1 MPQNNAFG
9 TAISLAGSGKRYP
22 VMKLAKDNPELAAI
36 ISKLVSPEITPTYGN
51 DGNRKPDVPN
61 QAEFLGQSQRIG
73 GNIADAKTV
82 MQLLPDM
89 ELSAQILI
97 SSVLSPKD
105 MTTTEL
111 TYVPPEDLL
120 DPELAASLVSRLRT
134 YFEQDYKIKPLLPK
148 ILRDMLFETGSYAV
162 AVIPENSLDEMINT
176 DSRLT
181 MESLKD
187 YFDEQGSVR
196 PIGLLGPAIQE
207 KAERKRPGIS
217 MESIQN
223 YKFDAGV
230 STEVTFKGSAISTE
244 GFDDTY
250 LTVIDNPAVLKV
262 PALNQRIREARVMNA
277 LGVQAMESVN
287 SARLND
293 RQVSG
298 LVYKTREYG
307 YRPVASMKTQE
318 QLKRR
323 TVGNPLINHFPSEAV
338 ITCHVPGSPEVH
350 IGYYVMIDAD
360 GYAVTAAGN
369 RDEYQQM
376 SQRLSGAGGGGFA
389 SSMLAKVQNGMDGFT
404 LPGQNP
410 IDQSKRMFANMVEAD
425 LLGRLRNGVYGNGV
439 ALASNSELYTI
450 MLARSLAKQ
459 HTQMLFIPVEL
470 MTYFAFRYD
479 ENGIGQSLLDG
490 MKILNSLRA
499 MLMFADVM
507 AAVRNSIGR
516 TEVKFKLDE
525 SDPDPRKA
533 MEIMKHEIINSR
545 KQAFPLGANSP
556 TDLVDYLA
564 KAGYEF
570 TYEGHPGLPDIN
582 VDFSEKNTNYTK
594 PDQDLAE
601 YLRKAAIMSVGLT
614 PENVDA
620 GFQAEFATTI
630 MTNNLLLTKRVMN
643 IQEDFTPQLSDHL
656 RKVAMNSEGLCAD
669 LINIINENFDKL
681 DIEEIVDGEI
691 NEIQKEQARQ
701 FVCNKVLKDFLL
713 NFEVTLPSPN
723 SITLDNQLEAMKTY
737 SEALDAGLEHWL
749 NENFFTQDAAG
760 EVANQVQTTVAI
772 VKAQLMRNWM
782 AENGVLP
789 ELSDLTTLSEDG
801 TPNIHFGEGH
811 DTHMAA
817 LAKAMGDLVQNLKP
831 IRDASDARLNALGED
846 LQGGGGGGNEE
857 STDNEAGGNE
867 PDEFATDDDP
877 FASMDEAALDGDG
890 KTGNA
895 EEEAPAEEPAA
906 PEEPEA

>member
-1 MPQNNAFG
+1 MSQNNTLG
-9 TAISLAGSGKRYP
+9 MAISLANSGKRFP

-36 ISKLVSPEITPTYGN
+36 ISKLVSPNVTPTYGN
-51 DGNRKPDVPN
+51 DGNRKPETPN
-61 QAEFLGQSQRIG
+61 AAEFLGQSQRIG

-111 TYVPPEDLL
+111 TYVAPEDLV
-120 DPELAASLVSRLRT
+120 DPELAASLVNRLRMH
-134 YFEQDYKIKPLLPK
+134 FEQDYKIKPLLPK

-162 AVIPENSLDEMINT
+162 AVIPENSLDEMINS
-176 DSRLT
+176 DARVS
-181 MESLKD
+181 MEQLKD
-187 YFDEQGSVR
+187 FFDDEGSVR
-196 PIGLLGPAIQE
+196 PIGLLGNPVKD
-207 KAERKRPGIS
+207 KAEKKRPGIS

-223 YKFDAGV
+223 YKFDTNV
-230 STEVTFKGSAISTE
+230 KTEVTFEAGLGSA
-244 GFDDTY
+244 FDDTY
-250 LTVIDNPAVLKV
+250 ISVIDNPAVLKV
-262 PALNQRIREARVMNA
+262 PALNQRIREARVMDA
-277 LGVQAMESVN
+277 LGVKAMESF
-287 SARLND
+287 SSRLND

-307 YRPVASMKTQE
+307 YRPVAAMKTHE

-323 TVGNPLINHFPSEAV
+323 TVGNPLITHFPSEAV
-338 ITCHVPGSPEVH
+338 ITAHVPGQPETH
-350 IGYYVMIDAD
+350 IGYWVMIDAD
-360 GYAVTAAGN
+360 GYAITLAGN

-376 SQRLSGAGGGGFA
+376 SMRLSGAGGGGFA
-389 SSMLAKVQNGMDGFT
+389 SSMMAKVQNGMDGFT
-404 LPGQNP
+404 LPGQTP

-425 LLGRLRNGVYGNGV
+425 LLARLRNGVYGNGV
-439 ALASNSELYTI
+439 SLASNSELYTI

-516 TEVKFKLDE
+516 TEVRMKLDE

-656 RKVAMNSEGLCAD
+656 RKVAMNSEGLCSD

-681 DIEEIVDGEI
+681 DVEEIVDGEV

-737 SEALDAGLEHWL
+737 SEALDAGLENWL
-749 NENFFTQDAAG
+749 NESFFTQDMNG
-760 EVANQVQTTVAI
+760 EVANQVQTAVAI
-772 VKAQLMRNWM
+772 VKSQLMRNWM

-789 ELSDLTTLSEDG
+789 ELSELTTLSEDG

-817 LAKAMGDLVQNLKP
+817 LTKAMGDLLQNLKP
-831 IRDASDARLNALGED
+831 IRDASDARINALGED
-846 LQGGGGGGNEE
+846 LTGGGGGGGETGDNNAEGGADEE
-857 STDNEAGGNE
+857 
-867 PDEFATDDDP
+867 DEFAVGNDP
-877 FASMDEAALDGDG
+877 FGSMNTEMDDGG
-890 KTGNA
+890 KEPA
-895 EEEAPAEEPAA
+895 EQKPDEAPAAE
-906 PEEPEA
+906 PEEPEEKPAE